1 MGRPAATSKSGWAAS
16 PIPARGGALLPSEA
30 NRRQDRDPLR
40 TGIFGLTLVICI
52 VLVAFGYTG
61 LPFWPHG
68 RPYSAYFTDAGGITP
83 GNDVYVS
90 GIKVGQVT
98 SVGLAGDTAKVGFTV
113 DRHIAVGNQS
123 LASIRTDT
131 ILGERSIAVT
141 PAGSGITT
149 TIPLSRTTTPYA
161 LNSAL
166 QDLGGNAADLDKDE
180 FEKSLQVLT
189 DALQDAT
196 PQLRGA
202 LDGVTSLSR
211 TLNRRDEAL
220 GSLLAHAK
228 SVTEVLADR
237 AGQVNKLVLDGNQ
250 LFAALDARRAALAQ
264 LIAGIDDVSQQ
275 LSGFVAD
282 NRKEFGPALSKL
294 NLVLDTLTERHEYIS
309 EALKRLPAYATTLG
323 EVVGSG
329 PGFNVNVY
337 GVLPAPIVGIM
348 FDAVFQPGKL
358 PDSFADYLR
367 GLIQE
372 RWIIRPQSP

>member
-1 MGRPAATSKSGWAAS
+1 MPSSK
-16 PIPARGGALLPSEA
+16 AR
-30 NRRQDRDPLR
+30 DRDPLR
-40 TGIFGLTLVICI
+40 TGIFGLALVICI
-52 VLVAFGYTG
+52 VLVAFGYRG
-61 LPFWPHG
+61 LPFWPQG

-90 GIKVGQVT
+90 GIKVGQVK
-98 SVGLAGDTAKVGFTV
+98 SLGLAGDTAKVTFTV
-113 DRHIAVGNQS
+113 DRHIHVGNQS

-131 ILGERSIAVT
+131 ILGQRSIAVT
-141 PAGSGITT
+141 PAGSGTAT
-149 TIPLSRTTTPYA
+149 TIPLNRTTTPYA

-166 QDLGGNAADLDKDE
+166 EDLGRNAGDLDKGQ

-189 DALQDAT
+189 GALHEAT

-220 GSLLAHAK
+220 EGLLAHAK
-228 SVTEVLADR
+228 SVTAVLADR
-237 AGQVNKLVLDGNQ
+237 AGQVNKLILDGNQ

-264 LIAGIDDVSQQ
+264 LISGIDDVSQQ

-294 NLVLDTLTERHEYIS
+294 NLVLDTLNERHDYIT
-309 EALKRLPAYATTLG
+309 EALKRLPPYATTLG

-337 GVLPAPIVGIM
+337 SVLPAPMIGMM
-348 FDAVFQPGKL
+348 FDAVFQPGKF
-358 PDSFADYLR
+358 PASFADYLR

>member
-1 MGRPAATSKSGWAAS
+1 
-16 PIPARGGALLPSEA
+16 LPS
-30 NRRQDRDPLR
+30 NPIGRQERDPLR
-40 TGIFGLTLVICI
+40 TGIFGVVLVVCV

-61 LPFWPHG
+61 LPFWPQG
-68 RPYSAYFTDAGGITP
+68 RSYTAYFSDAGGLAP

-90 GIKVGQVT
+90 GIKVGQVQ
-98 SVGLAGDTAKVGFTV
+98 SLGLAGDTAKVTFTV
-113 DRHIAVGNQS
+113 NRHVAVGNQS
-123 LASIRTDT
+123 LAAIRTQT
-131 ILGERSIAVT
+131 ILGQRSIAVT
-141 PAGSGITT
+141 PQGTGTAT

-161 LNSAL
+161 LGSAL
-166 QDLGGNAADLDKDE
+166 EDLGRNAGDLDKAQ

-189 DALQDAT
+189 DALHDAT

-220 GSLLAHAK
+220 ESLLAHAK
-228 SVTEVLADR
+228 SVTAVLAER
-237 AGQVNKLVLDGNQ
+237 AGQVNKLILDGNQ
-250 LFAALDARRAALAQ
+250 LFAALDARRAALAE

-294 NLVLDTLTERHEYIS
+294 NTVLDDLNERRDYIS
-309 EALKRLPAYATTLG
+309 EALKRLPPYATTLG

-337 GVLPAPIVGIM
+337 GVVPTPIVGMM

-358 PDSFADYLR
+358 PNTFADYLR
-367 GLIQE
+367 GMVQE
-372 RWIIRPQSP
+372 RWRIRPQSP

>member
-1 MGRPAATSKSGWAAS
+1 MSNKTDG
-16 PIPARGGALLPSEA
+16 
-30 NRRQDRDPLR
+30 RDPLR
-40 TGIFGLTLVICI
+40 TGIFGLTLVLCI

-68 RPYSAYFTDAGGITP
+68 RSYSAYFADAGGIKP

-90 GIKVGQVT
+90 GIKVGQVN
-98 SVGLAGDTAKVGFTV
+98 SVALAGDTAKVAFTV

-141 PAGSGITT
+141 PAGSGVTS
-149 TIPLSRTTTPYA
+149 TIPLNRTTTPYA

-166 QDLGGNAADLDKDE
+166 EDLGRDAGDLDKQE

-189 DALQDAT
+189 AALHDAT

-220 GSLLAHAK
+220 DGLLAHAK
-228 SVTEVLADR
+228 SVTSVLADR
-237 AGQVNKLVLDGNQ
+237 AGQVNQLILDGDQ

-264 LIAGIDDVSQQ
+264 LISGIDGVSAQ

-282 NRKEFGPALSKL
+282 NRREFGPALSKL
-294 NLVLDTLTERHEYIS
+294 NQVLDLLNERHEYIA
-309 EALKRLPAYATTLG
+309 EALKRLPQYATALG

-337 GVLPAPIVGIM
+337 GVVPSPIVGMM
-348 FDAVFQPGKL
+348 FDAVFQPGKF
-358 PDSFADYLR
+358 PASFADYLR